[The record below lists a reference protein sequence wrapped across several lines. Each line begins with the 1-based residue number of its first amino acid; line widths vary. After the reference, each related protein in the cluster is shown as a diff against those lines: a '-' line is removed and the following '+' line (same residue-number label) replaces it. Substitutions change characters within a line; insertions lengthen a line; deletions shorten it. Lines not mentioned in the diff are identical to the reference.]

1 MRTIE
6 KHQAGKILSLIKKGI
21 GVADWFVPTHLD
33 IDSKPILEYR
43 ENRARNK
50 YKMHK
55 IGTYPL
61 KECAQFVNKYFG
73 IDKGGGSAWS
83 HNYIVPY
90 INGYEGIEKI
100 NRPGNSYENHFSYNL
115 DATDNLKK
123 KFNKE
128 MLDKNK
134 QYVVNMYFSGSPWDY
149 KARSDGNSYSQG
161 THTGVLLFNGNKWVV
176 KHNFH
181 GDIMEDPMEDL
192 LGTKNNIGITSISI
206 PKYRRGNKLIPRY
219 KK

>member
-6 KHQAGKILSLIKKGI
+6 KHQVGKILSLIKKGI

-83 HNYIVPY
+83 HVQDTLSLLSTW
-90 INGYEGIEKI
+90 
-100 NRPGNSYENHFSYNL
+100 R
-115 DATDNLKK
+115 
-123 KFNKE
+123 
-128 MLDKNK
+128 
-134 QYVVNMYFSGSPWDY
+134 
-149 KARSDGNSYSQG
+149 NSYSILWQCN
-161 THTGVLLFNGNKWVV
+161 VAISRRNMARIKSRARR
-176 KHNFH
+176 
-181 GDIMEDPMEDL
+181 PDL
-192 LGTKNNIGITSISI
+192 LHSLCIQSSSQM
-206 PKYRRGNKLIPRY
+206 
-219 KK
+219 KKVFA

>member
-1 MRTIE
+1 MRIIE
-6 KHQAGKILSLIKKGI
+6 KHQVGKILSLIKKGI

-90 INGYEGIEKI
+90 INGYEGIEKKI
-100 NRPGNSYENHFSYNL
+100 DLE
-115 DATDNLKK
+115 
-123 KFNKE
+123 
-128 MLDKNK
+128 
-134 QYVVNMYFSGSPWDY
+134 
-149 KARSDGNSYSQG
+149 
-161 THTGVLLFNGNKWVV
+161 THTFYSGPSFLNGPLLLCV
-176 KHNFH
+176 
-181 GDIMEDPMEDL
+181 IL
-192 LGTKNNIGITSISI
+192 LPNEI
-206 PKYRRGNKLIPRY
+206 LE
-219 KK
+219 